1 MAYYTG
7 RDVDVYWTT
16 EHQSA
21 GIIEDGDLL
30 LAVTETFDLSSDEIV
45 YPLVDLGES
54 RTKFS
59 DVTGV
64 DVSIGAQDEDITYM
78 GLRNVGKIE
87 VKKDTSISVTMK
99 KKDRKFLQLY
109 QGSTL
114 NTSSNAS
121 GGHPA
126 RWGLEDITDGDINI
140 QDGTIDPKSVVDNDS
155 TTKTNYGFRLVVEF
169 KGSSPDADDVN
180 GAILIVPNCTLSEV
194 THTTSNEA
202 ADEESVT
209 FTSQVKPM
217 VGSGARTSTAVDSP
231 FDGFPRDLTNLTD
244 V

>member
-16 EHQSA
+16 EHDSA
-21 GIIEDGDLL
+21 GINEHTDLL
-30 LAVTETFDLSSDEIV
+30 LRMTEAPDSANETIV
-45 YPLVDLGES
+45 RPLVDLGEGA
-54 RTKFS
+54 TKLS

-64 DVSIGAQDEDITYM
+64 DVSVGAQDEDITYM

-87 VKKDTSISVTMK
+87 VKKDTSVTITMK

-109 QGSTL
+109 QGSTYSA
-114 NTSSNAS
+114 NSNAS

-126 RWGLEDITDGDINI
+126 RWGILQEGADINI
-140 QDGTIDPKSVVDNDS
+140 QDGTVDPKSCIDPDA
-155 TTKTNYGFRLVVEF
+155 TTKTSYGFRLAIEF
-169 KGSSPDADDVN
+169 KASSTATGVD
-180 GAILIVPNCTLSEV
+180 GAILVIPNCTLSEV

-217 VGSGARTSTAVDSP
+217 VGDGKRTGTDGAFVAYATTSTL
-231 FDGFPRDLTNLTD
+231 LTE

>member
-1 MAYYTG
+1 MARG
-7 RDVDVYWTT
+7 
-16 EHQSA
+16 
-21 GIIEDGDLL
+21 
-30 LAVTETFDLSSDEIV
+30 DEIV
-45 YPLVDLGES
+45 YPLVDLGET
-54 RTKFS
+54 RTKLK

-64 DVSIGAQDEDITYM
+64 DVAIGAQDEDISYM

-87 VKKDTSISVTMK
+87 IKKDTSITVTMK

-109 QGSTL
+109 QGSAAAGD
-114 NTSSNAS
+114 SSNTV

-126 RWGLEDITDGDINI
+126 RWGIEDITDSDINI
-140 QDGTIDPKSVVDNDS
+140 QDGTIDPKSVVDNDD
-155 TTKTNYGFRLVVEF
+155 TTKTNYGFRVAIEF
-169 KGSSPDADDVN
+169 KS
-180 GAILIVPNCTLSEV
+180 GATGTATTGALLVIPNCTISEV

-217 VGSGARTSTAVDSP
+217 VGNGARTGTGTTAP
-231 FDGFPRDLTNLTD
+231 FEAWATTPTLLTK